1 MLIELR
7 GKTLLL
13 IFLFYIEYTAILNY
27 VSILLQPDFMFYTS
41 LFTKFNLIACIIIST
56 FNFTQTVKYVILSW
70 VTLTYID
77 YKQKK
82 KNWHTNN
89 NLLLYVIIFFDFFKH
104 VIFIETKKSCC
115 LFKKKYAI

>member
-1 MLIELR
+1 M
-7 GKTLLL
+7 
-13 IFLFYIEYTAILNY
+13 FYIDYTAILYY
-27 VSILLQPDFMFYTS
+27 VSILLQPYFMFYTS

-82 KNWHTNN
+82 KEIIDIQ
-89 NLLLYVIIFFDFFKH
+89 IIFYCFM
-104 VIFIETKKSCC
+104 
-115 LFKKKYAI
+115 